1 MVEVVLKVAPAA
13 GGWWVDCDLPLE
25 PTFFHS
31 GATAEQAAR
40 ALALR
45 LADTGRDVRL
55 FIRDALTRTIA
66 THRYFAL

>member
-1 MVEVVLKVAPAA
+1 MVEVILKVGPAG

-31 GATAEQAAR
+31 GAKAEQAAR

-45 LADTGRDVRL
+45 LTAAGREVRI
-55 FIRDALTRTIA
+55 FIKDQSERAVA